1 MACPVCIVDTSAI
14 AAIAWGEPEGAAVAE
29 AIKGMRLLAS
39 PMITWEMANLLLT
52 KLRRHPDQAETLR
65 LAYDWFL
72 QLELTIVPVAE
83 CDVIACGRRFS
94 LTACDAG
101 YLALA
106 LDLRVPL
113 VTLDQKLARAWHSAT
128 LH

>member
-1 MACPVCIVDTSAI
+1 MARPLCVVDTSAI
-14 AAIAWGEPEGAAVAE
+14 AAIAWGEPEGAVVAD

-39 PMITWEMANLLLT
+39 PMMVWEMANLLLT
-52 KLRRHPDQAETLR
+52 KLRRHPEEVESLR

-72 QLELTIVPVAE
+72 QLELTIVPVPE
-83 CDVIACGRRFS
+83 CDVIACGQRYS
-94 LTACDAG
+94 LTAYDAG

-106 LDLRVPL
+106 MDLHVPL
-113 VTLDQKLARAWHSAT
+113 VTLDKKLARAWQAAT